1 MQPLKR
7 PALWIALAAAA
18 MLASY
23 AEIDLRL
30 IAAALCGVAVLASA
44 GAFDRRNRE
53 LEP

>member
-1 MQPLKR
+1 MQSLRR
-7 PALWIALAAAA
+7 PAPWIALAATALRA
-18 MLASY
+18 GY

-30 IAAALCGVAVLASA
+30 IAAALCGVAVFAGA